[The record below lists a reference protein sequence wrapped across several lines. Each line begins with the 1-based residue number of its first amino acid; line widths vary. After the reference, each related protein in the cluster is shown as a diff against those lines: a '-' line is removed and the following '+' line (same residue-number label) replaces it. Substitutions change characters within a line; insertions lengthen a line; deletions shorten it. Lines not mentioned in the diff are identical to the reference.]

1 MSVKYIMNLTFSI
14 GKIILIL
21 YIIISSSYCVN
32 LFSNGIKRA
41 IEDNKF
47 VQHLLLL
54 LLIMTI
60 LVLFEIPYSS
70 NLSSSNT
77 INLAIYTIII
87 YVWFILTTKLDASWN
102 IGIIILLG
110 IYFLYESNQSY
121 NLKILDKDNNLSQEE
136 KKIEYDKNAVIDNYM
151 LLGIFAI
158 TVVGVLFYSSEK
170 QVQYGGGYDIMK
182 FWFN

>member
-1 MSVKYIMNLTFSI
+1 MNLTFSV

-21 YIIISSSYCVN
+21 YILISSSYCVN
-32 LFSNGIKRA
+32 LFSNGMRQA
-41 IEDNKF
+41 IEDNKY

-60 LVLFEIPYSS
+60 LVLFEIPFNSNLTSS
-70 NLSSSNT
+70 NAL
-77 INLAIYTIII
+77 NLGIYTLIV

-110 IYFLYESNQSY
+110 IYFLYESNQNY

-136 KKIEYDKNAVIDNYM
+136 KQHELDKTIAIDNYL
-151 LLGIFAI
+151 LLGIFSI
-158 TVVGVLFYSSEK
+158 TVIGAMFYSSEK
-170 QVQYGGGYDIMK
+170 QVQYGGGYDISK